1 MKPHFKKNKTG
12 NATNFSSARGLAI
25 EDQRKDRSVDNLLHQ
40 RVGKSRQEIFDFIK
54 ILKTL

>member
-1 MKPHFKKNKTG
+1 MKPQLKKNHLR
-12 NATNFSSARGLAI
+12 NATNFGSARGLAI
-25 EDQRKDRSVDNLLHQ
+25 EDQRKDCSVDNLLYQ